1 MFFLPFTLLFV
12 VLLIFFIPLLVMLAY
27 LGIIGF
33 AFSNLGI
40 SSEAAFLF
48 YLLSF
53 MLSTVNIPV
62 YRKEMP
68 VPIRTTD
75 SPFDIF
81 LGSVPSI
88 YKEQIIAVNVGGCI
102 LPVLLSLHLMRKV
115 EPGSFLI
122 TFIVVT
128 LVAYLAS
135 RAVPGVGIVMPVWI
149 SPFTSAITAAIV
161 APHNP
166 AAVAFS
172 AGVLGTLVGADI
184 LHLKDFMRSTPGI
197 LSIGG
202 AGVFDGIF
210 LTGII
215 AAFLS

>member
-27 LGIIGF
+27 LGFISF

-40 SSEAAFLF
+40 SSEAALLF

-62 YRKEMP
+62 YRKETP
-68 VPIRTTD
+68 VPIHTTERLID
-75 SPFDIF
+75 VF
-81 LGSVPSI
+81 LGSMPSI
-88 YKEQIIAVNVGGCI
+88 YKEQIIAVNLGGCV
-102 LPVLLSLHLMRKV
+102 LPVLLSFYLIQKV
-115 EPGSFLI
+115 EPVSFLI
-122 TFIVVT
+122 TFLVVMV
-128 LVAYLAS
+128 VAYLSA

-149 SPFTSAITAAIV
+149 SPFTSAITAALV
-161 APHNP
+161 APHSA

-172 AGVLGTLVGADI
+172 AGVLGTLFGADI
-184 LHLKDFMRSTPGI
+184 LHLRDFMRSTPGM